1 MANQPN
7 AAPVIIKRKKIIA
20 GGGHHGGAWKVAYA
34 DFVTAMMAFFMLMW
48 LLNATTEKQRKGI
61 ADYFSPSIPV
71 NRISGGG
78 EGAFGGNSV
87 FSEETQSQN
96 GTGATDANPTEGR
109 QALGQTGVD
118 TADQSQAQA
127 EAETLKD
134 IAANLMGKGGESPTM
149 AKALQHVVTRVTDEG
164 LIVEIFDLPG
174 DPLFEEG
181 LEVPMPILS
190 DISTMLADVFGLV
203 TNGIAI
209 QGHVRS
215 YPIVL
220 LKTPIWDLS
229 TNRALV
235 MRSMLQAASIP
246 SERFQRVAGM
256 ADRHLTVR
264 NPMAGRNNRIEMI
277 LLRADR

>member
-1 MANQPN
+1 MANPQN
-7 AAPVIIKRKKIIA
+7 AAPIIIKRKKVIS

-48 LLNATTEKQRKGI
+48 LLNATTEKQRKGL

-87 FSEETQSQN
+87 FSEDSQSQN
-96 GTGATDANPTEGR
+96 GTGATNANPAEGR
-109 QALGQTGVD
+109 QANGQTGVD
-118 TADQSQAQA
+118 QSEESQSQAQA
-127 EAETLKD
+127 ETMED
-134 IAANLMGKGGESPTM
+134 IAAALQGKGGESPTM
-149 AKALQHVVTRVTDEG
+149 ARLLKHVVTRVTDEG

-174 DPLFEEG
+174 EPLFEEG
-181 LEVPMPILS
+181 SEVPMPVLS
-190 DISTMLADVFGLV
+190 DISVMLADVFGLV

-235 MRSMLQAASIP
+235 MRSMLQAAQVP
-246 SERFQRVAGM
+246 TERFQRVAGM
-256 ADRHLTVR
+256 ADRNPTVR
-264 NPMAGRNNRIEMI
+264 NPMAGRNNRIELI
-277 LLRADR
+277 LLRTDR

>member
-1 MANQPN
+1 MASPQN
-7 AAPVIIKRKKIIA
+7 AAPIIIKRKKVIIS
-20 GGGHHGGAWKVAYA
+20 GSHHGGAWKVAYA

-87 FSEETQSQN
+87 FSEESQAQN
-96 GTGATDANPTEGR
+96 GTGAANSNPTEGR
-109 QALGQTGVD
+109 QANGQTGVD
-118 TADQSQAQA
+118 QSGERQSQSK
-127 EAETLKD
+127 AETMED
-134 IAANLMGKGGESPTM
+134 IAATLQGKGGESPTM
-149 AKALQHVVTRVTDEG
+149 ARLLEHVVTRVTDEG

-174 DPLFEEG
+174 DPLFAEG
-181 LEVPMPILS
+181 TEVPMPVLS
-190 DISTMLADVFGLV
+190 DISVMLADVFGLV

-235 MRSMLQAASIP
+235 MRSMLQAAQVP
-246 SERFQRVAGM
+246 TERFQRVAGM
-256 ADRHLTVR
+256 ADRTPSVR
-264 NPMAGRNNRIEMI
+264 NPMAGRNNRIELI
-277 LLRADR
+277 LLRTDR

>member
-1 MANQPN
+1 MANPQN
-7 AAPVIIKRKKIIA
+7 AAPIIIKRKKVIA

-87 FSEETQSQN
+87 FSEETMAQN

-109 QALGQTGVD
+109 QANGQTGVD
-118 TADQSQAQA
+118 QGDESLSQAS
-127 EAETLKD
+127 AETLKD
-134 IAANLMGKGGESPTM
+134 IAATLQGKGGESPTM
-149 AKALQHVVTRVTDEG
+149 ARLMQHVVTRVTDEG

-181 LEVPMPILS
+181 TEVPLPVLS
-190 DISTMLADVFGLV
+190 DISVMLADVFGLV

-229 TNRALV
+229 INRALV
-235 MRSMLQAASIP
+235 MRSMLQAAQIP
-246 SERFQRVAGM
+246 TERFRRIAGM
-256 ADRHLTVR
+256 ADRNLSVR

-277 LLRADR
+277 LLRSDR

>member
-1 MANQPN
+1 MADTTN

-87 FSEETQSQN
+87 FSEESQSQN

-109 QALGQTGVD
+109 QAMGQTGVD
-118 TADQSQAQA
+118 AADKSQSQA
-127 EAETLKD
+127 EAQTLKD

-149 AKALQHVVTRVTDEG
+149 ARALQHVVTRVTDEG
-164 LIVEIFDLPG
+164 LIVEIFDLPD

-181 LEVPMPILS
+181 SEVPKPILS
-190 DISTMLADVFGLV
+190 DIATMLADVFGLV

-220 LKTPIWDLS
+220 VKTPIWDLS

-235 MRSMLQAASIP
+235 MRSMLQAAAIP
-246 SERFQRVAGM
+246 TERFQRVAGM
-256 ADRHLTVR
+256 ADRQPSVR

-277 LLRADR
+277 LLRTNR

>member
-1 MANQPN
+1 MANTTTV
-7 AAPVIIKRKKIIA
+7 APVIIKRKKIIA

-78 EGAFGGNSV
+78 DGAFGGNSV
-87 FSEETQSQN
+87 FSEESQSQN

-109 QALGQTGVD
+109 QAMGQTGVD
-118 TADQSQAQA
+118 AADKSRSQA
-127 EAETLKD
+127 EAQTLKD
-134 IAANLMGKGGESPTM
+134 IAANLLGKGGESPTM
-149 AKALQHVVTRVTDEG
+149 ARALQHVVTRVTDEG
-164 LIVEIFDLPG
+164 LIVEIFDLPD
-174 DPLFEEG
+174 DPLFEDG
-181 LEVPMPILS
+181 SEVPKPILS
-190 DISTMLADVFGLV
+190 DIATMLADVFALV

-220 LKTPIWDLS
+220 VKTPIWDLS

-235 MRSMLQAASIP
+235 MRSMLQAAAIP
-246 SERFQRVAGM
+246 TERFQRVAGM
-256 ADRHLTVR
+256 ADRQLAVR

-277 LLRADR
+277 LLRTNR